1 MSYDSLAPLLLR
13 NPVNV
18 LDLRQLLPLLIIGG
32 SFAFSGTV
40 LYGAWLLGRYRGRE
54 ERAPAELGDIEARL
68 RRLEDAMGDVAGALD
83 RLEAAH
89 HHTARLLGE
98 AAKSGSAVPARRVI
112 TPH

>member
-1 MSYDSLAPLLLR
+1 MD
-13 NPVNV
+13 
-18 LDLRQLLPLLIIGG
+18 LDLRHLLPLLIIGG

-54 ERAPAELGDIEARL
+54 DRAPTELGDVELRL
-68 RRLEDAMGDVAGALD
+68 RRLEEGMENVAGALD

-89 HHTARLLGE
+89 HLTARLLTE
-98 AAKSGSAVPARRVI
+98 TRPSSGSSGRRVI